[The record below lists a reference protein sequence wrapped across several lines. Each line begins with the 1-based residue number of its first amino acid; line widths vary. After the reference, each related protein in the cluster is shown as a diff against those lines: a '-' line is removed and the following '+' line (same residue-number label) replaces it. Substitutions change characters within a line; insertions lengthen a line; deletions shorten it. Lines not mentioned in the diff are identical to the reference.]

1 MKTKNSLLVI
11 SFSIVFVMNALA
23 QCYPDRHNTT
33 WFDGWVS
40 CEESENPNPERGDSH
55 WIMYDFNHVYGL
67 GEVHIWN
74 VNDNNHL
81 DWGAQFL
88 AVDYSLDGESWA
100 ELDQFTIPRSDGSSI
115 YEGVDATD
123 FNGQEARFVLLTV
136 MENWGGDCSGFA
148 EIRFEVT
155 NPVGVA
161 EETVADLMD
170 LGAFPNPFKDNFTL
184 SIKTTRPEALNY
196 SLFDMYGRLVLNQK
210 INNPRRENRIDIIL
224 AKQQNG
230 VYNLIVHQGDK
241 TKHIQVV
248 KVD

>member
-1 MKTKNSLLVI
+1 MKTKNILLLV
-11 SFSIVFVMNALA
+11 SFSIGLVMNALS

-40 CEESENPNPERGDSH
+40 CEEAENPNPERGDSH

-81 DWGAQFL
+81 DWGAQFF
-88 AVDYSLDGESWA
+88 AVDYSLDGENWT

-161 EETVADLMD
+161 GETVADLMD
-170 LGAFPNPFKDNFTL
+170 VSAFPNPFKDNFTL
-184 SIKTTRPEALNY
+184 FIKTTRAEALNY

-210 INNPRRENRIDIIL
+210 ISNPRRENRIAINL

-230 VYNLIVHQGDK
+230 VYSLIVYQGEK
-241 TKHIQVV
+241 TKHIQLV